1 MRNNDT
7 TRYEASTRRDYLKYG
22 GAVIGGGLL
31 AGCSGQSD
39 TESPSTQTSTDDT
52 PTATETTTPGDDGY
66 SVTMAPAGTVEF
78 DAPPESVFTVLLHH
92 ADMTLALGHSDSL
105 NGMYNPEGFEESY
118 NVLLE
123 RLDGVSIDW
132 SNLADT
138 WNPDKEL
145 LYELDSDIHLED
157 PANMTTMGGWTTAD
171 IEEIRTNVAPW
182 FGNSLSRN
190 HTEPPSDWADQY
202 EYYTLWKIFEKV
214 AAAFQEQARY
224 EALAEI
230 HTDLISTIE
239 ADLPPS
245 SDRPRT
251 ARFLLRGGI
260 WVYQLNGQ
268 GTTKA
273 HTRVFEAKD
282 ALADTSSGTQIDMEG
297 LAEANPEVI
306 LVDGGLSSD
315 WESTRQ
321 QLYDDQVGQSIPAI
335 ENDRVYPIGVRYG
348 GPIMNLFQLEMIAKQ
363 LYPDQFGEWPTY
375 EGGSYPGFSESEQ
388 LFDHQ
393 RVADI
398 IRGDFDE

>member
-1 MRNNDT
+1 MSNNNA
-7 TRYEASTRRDYLKYG
+7 TRYEVPTRRDYLKYG

-39 TESPSTQTSTDDT
+39 PGSTPSQTNTDDT
-52 PTATETTTPGDDGY
+52 PTATETATTEDESY

-78 DAPPESVFTVLLHH
+78 EEPPESVFTVLLHH

-105 NGMYNPEGFEESY
+105 NGMYNPQGFEESY

-132 SNLADT
+132 SGLADT
-138 WNPDKEL
+138 WNPDKEV
-145 LYELDSDIHLED
+145 LYELDSDLHLED
-157 PANMTTMGGWTTAD
+157 PALMTTMEAWDTED
-171 IEEIRTNVAPW
+171 IEEVRTNVAPW

-190 HTEPPSDWADQY
+190 HTEPPEDWADKY
-202 EYYTLWKIFEKV
+202 EYYTLWNIFEKV
-214 AAAFQEQARY
+214 AAVFQEQTRY
-224 EALAEI
+224 NALAEV
-230 HTDLISTIE
+230 HSDLVSTIE
-239 ADLPPS
+239 SNLPPAN
-245 SDRPRT
+245 DRPRT

-260 WVYQLNGQ
+260 WVYQLNGP

-273 HTRVFEAKD
+273 HTRVFGAED
-282 ALADTSSGTQIDMEG
+282 ALDASSNTQIDMEA
-297 LAEANPEVI
+297 LAEAAPDVI
-306 LVDGGLSSD
+306 LVDGGLNSD

-321 QLYDDQVGQSIPAI
+321 QLYEDEVGQSIPAI

-363 LYPDQFGEWPTY
+363 LYPEQFGEWPTY
-375 EGGSYPGFSESEQ
+375 EGGPYPDFTEDEQ

-398 IRGDFDE
+398 INGDL

>member
-1 MRNNDT
+1 MSDSDR

-31 AGCSGQSD
+31 AGCTGQSD
-39 TESPSTQTSTDDT
+39 SESTPTKTNTDDT
-52 PTATETTTPGDDGY
+52 PTATETATTEDESY

-78 DAPPESVFTVLLHH
+78 EEPPESVFTVLLHH
-92 ADMTLALGHSDSL
+92 ADMALALGHSDAL

-132 SNLADT
+132 SGLADT

-145 LYELDSDIHLED
+145 LYELDSDLHLED
-157 PANMTTMGGWTTAD
+157 PALMTTMEGLDTGD
-171 IEEIRTNVAPW
+171 VEEIRTNVAPW

-190 HTEPPSDWADQY
+190 HSEPPSEWVDQY
-202 EYYTLWKIFEKV
+202 EYYGLWEIFEKV
-214 AAAFQEQARY
+214 GAAFQEQARY
-224 EALAEI
+224 NALAEV
-230 HTDLISTIE
+230 HSDLVSTIE
-239 ADLPPS
+239 SSLPPS
-245 SDRPRT
+245 NERPRT
-251 ARFLLRGGI
+251 ARFMLRGGI

-268 GTTKA
+268 GTTSA
-273 HTRVFEAKD
+273 HTRVFGAED
-282 ALADTSSGTQIDMEG
+282 ALADVPSGTQIDMEG
-297 LAEANPEVI
+297 LVEADPDVI
-306 LVDGGLSSD
+306 LLDGALGSD
-315 WESTRQ
+315 WESTKQ
-321 QLYDDQVGQSIPAI
+321 QLYDDEVGQSIPAI

-375 EGGSYPGFSESEQ
+375 EGGAYPDFSEDEQ

-398 IRGDFDE
+398 IRGDFDA